1 MTGDLEF
8 TKPLLEVFLH
18 RYHIFRMVFTYGHLY
33 EILWGVLLKSAAHH
47 DSAGDHKDVT
57 DVYNL
62 GNDFYYSFLADPM
75 FYSCG
80 VAYDSSESLEV
91 AQKRKCGICCEL
103 LDLKDGDTLLDF
115 GCGWGSWLIYV
126 AQNFDVKC
134 KGLTIST
141 E

>member
-1 MTGDLEF
+1 
-8 TKPLLEVFLH
+8 
-18 RYHIFRMVFTYGHLY
+18 MVFTYGHLY

-126 AQNFDVKC
+126 AQNFNVKC